1 MTETAEKNNPVT
13 FPAGPR
19 ADARVRAMAR
29 QILAAARALRAAGM
43 LDAVTLSA
51 EYGAAFDWLVVTRHD
66 ASIAL
71 ADLHAVLV
79 PFRTATVQPLVR
91 SRR

>member
-1 MTETAEKNNPVT
+1 MTETPAPRT

-19 ADARVRAMAR
+19 AEARVHAMAR

-43 LDAVTLSA
+43 LGAVTLSA
-51 EYGAAFDWLVVTRHD
+51 EYGGAFDWLVVTRHD
-66 ASIAL
+66 ATVSL
-71 ADLHAVLV
+71 PDLHAVLV

-91 SRR
+91 TRR